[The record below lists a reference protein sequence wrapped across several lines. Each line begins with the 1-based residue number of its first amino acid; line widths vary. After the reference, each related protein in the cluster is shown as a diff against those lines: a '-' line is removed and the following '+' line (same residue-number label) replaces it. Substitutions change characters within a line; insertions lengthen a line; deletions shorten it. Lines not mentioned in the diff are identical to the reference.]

1 MTLPELIALSP
12 HLSLGT
18 FIVLSLLVVSFW
30 RSHRLAAV
38 FTTLGFSVTFLA
50 IIPASAVLPVLV
62 TPLVTIDGYALFFVG
77 LFLLSAVTTAVIS
90 YRYLEGR
97 AGPQEEYYV
106 LLSAATFGA
115 MAMACAAHFAT
126 LLLGLEILSI
136 ALYGLIAYPE
146 EGTPPLEA
154 ALKYLVLSGVA
165 STTMLFGI
173 ALIYLAVGSLSF
185 SSAASALAGPD
196 GSFFVIAGNVLLLS
210 GIAFKLSLVPLHMWT
225 PDVYQGAP
233 APVAGYL
240 ATVSKGAVFA
250 LALRYLFATDALT
263 NSGLFVAL
271 SLVAALTM
279 VVGNALALLQND
291 VKRILGYSSI
301 AHLGYLM
308 IGLLTLNA
316 LVDPRMAIETS
327 LVYLVAY
334 SIMTLG
340 AFSVVALLSSPEE
353 TRDTAALH
361 HFTGLFWRRPVLAA
375 VFTIVLLSLAGLPL
389 TAGFIAKFYL
399 FAAGVEG
406 GLWLLLWTLIVGSSI
421 GLFYYLRIVFAMT
434 KQTDSAA
441 KTSLS
446 FEGLF
451 TACFLALLLI
461 AIGIYPEPVIQLVR
475 VAVPHG
481 LVLP

>member
-1 MTLPELIALSP
+1 
-12 HLSLGT
+12 
-18 FIVLSLLVVSFW
+18 LSLLVVSFW
-30 RSHRLAAV
+30 RSHQLTAV
-38 FTTLGFSVTFLA
+38 FTGVGFGVSFLA
-50 IIPASAVLPVLV
+50 IIPASAALTAAV
-62 TPLVTIDGYALFFVG
+62 TPLVTIDRYALFFVG
-77 LFLLSAVTTAVIS
+77 LFVLSALATTVFS

-106 LLSAATFGA
+106 LLSAATLGA
-115 MAMACAAHFAT
+115 ITMACAAHFAT

-165 STTMLFGI
+165 STTMLFGM
-173 ALIYLAVGSLSF
+173 AMIYLAVGSLSF
-185 SSAASALAGPD
+185 AGATSALADQGA
-196 GSFFVIAGNVLLLS
+196 SLYLIAGNALLLG
-210 GIAFKLSLVPLHMWT
+210 GIAFKLSLVPFHMWT
-225 PDVYQGAP
+225 PDVYEGAP

-250 LALRYLFATDALT
+250 LALRYLFESGALA
-263 NSGLFVAL
+263 NPGLFAAL
-271 SLVAALTM
+271 SLVAVLTM
-279 VVGNALALLQND
+279 VLGNALALLQDN

-301 AHLGYLM
+301 AHLGYLL
-308 IGLLTLNA
+308 IGLLALNA
-316 LVDPRMAIETS
+316 LTDARMAIETS

-340 AFSVVALLSSPEE
+340 AFGVVTLLSSPQES
-353 TRDTAALH
+353 RDTAALRH
-361 HFTGLFWRRPVLAA
+361 YTGLFWRRPIVAT

-399 FAAGVEG
+399 FAAGIES
-406 GLWLLLWTLIVGSSI
+406 GLWLLLWTLILGSAI

-434 KQTDSAA
+434 KQAETGSVA
-441 KTSLS
+441 TSSIS
-446 FEGLF
+446 FEGLC

-461 AIGIYPEPVIQLVR
+461 AIGVYPGPLTQLVR
-475 VAVPHG
+475 AVIPS
-481 LVLP
+481 VLALP